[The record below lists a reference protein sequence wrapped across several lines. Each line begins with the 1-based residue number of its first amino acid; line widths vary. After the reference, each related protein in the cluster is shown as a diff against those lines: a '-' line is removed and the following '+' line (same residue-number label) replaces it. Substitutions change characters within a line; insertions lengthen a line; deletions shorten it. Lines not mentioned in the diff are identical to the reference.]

1 MSDYQRILVAID
13 LTEEASEVLGRAK
26 RLADTSGAQLELI
39 HVVEPVGYAYGGD
52 LPLDLSD
59 LQQQLEDNATAR
71 LAEHGE
77 AFGIGEANRRI
88 VVGRPGSEIKKQA
101 EALGADLIVMGSHGR
116 HGIQLLLGST
126 ANSVL
131 HGTSCDVLAVR
142 VKD

>member
-13 LTEEASEVLGRAK
+13 LTDEAPEVLRKAQ
-26 RLADTSGAQLELI
+26 RLADNNSATLELL

-59 LQQQLEDNATAR
+59 LQQQLEDNARSKLDEYGDQYNVKTD
-71 LAEHGE
+71 
-77 AFGIGEANRRI
+77 NRHV
-88 VVGRPGSEIKKQA
+88 VVGRPGSEIRRQA
-101 EALGADLIVMGSHGR
+101 EENDADLIVIGSHGR

-131 HGTSCDVLAVR
+131 HGAACDVLAVR
-142 VKD
+142 IGS